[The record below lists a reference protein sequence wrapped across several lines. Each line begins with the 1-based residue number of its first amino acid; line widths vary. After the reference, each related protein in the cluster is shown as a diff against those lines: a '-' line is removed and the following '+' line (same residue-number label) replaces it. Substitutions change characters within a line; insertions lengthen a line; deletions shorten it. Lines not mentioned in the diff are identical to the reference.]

1 MKMELEE
8 IFKHYSREDVVEE
21 IVEYSKGKWVSVH
34 VMSEEDERQLMFRY
48 HPKNRK
54 PLKIDS
60 REDFEEII
68 KVLRD
73 YGPRSFYASINIYR
87 KIEFRDDVLDRMNI
101 IGSTPTWDIDPSTGD
116 FEKIVE
122 VAEEIISILEKNNI
136 SKSLIVK
143 WSGRGMHIHI
153 HPNAF
158 SLEIYRRIDPLD
170 IAYSVTEYVIRR
182 MKIVSDVKIENR
194 IDLSRVFTCPLSL
207 HRKLD
212 RVVVCINPDK
222 LRTFDLSWTDP
233 KNFKHDKSWRNCEIG
248 EGDELAE
255 KAFTNIGPYIY
266 KIRRKKI
273 HKPLDKQILETLDK
287 FKDIP
292 P

>member
-1 MKMELEE
+1 
-8 IFKHYSREDVVEE
+8 E

-143 WSGRGMHIHI
+143 WSG
-153 HPNAF
+153 
-158 SLEIYRRIDPLD
+158 
-170 IAYSVTEYVIRR
+170 
-182 MKIVSDVKIENR
+182 
-194 IDLSRVFTCPLSL
+194 
-207 HRKLD
+207 
-212 RVVVCINPDK
+212 
-222 LRTFDLSWTDP
+222 
-233 KNFKHDKSWRNCEIG
+233 
-248 EGDELAE
+248 
-255 KAFTNIGPYIY
+255 
-266 KIRRKKI
+266 
-273 HKPLDKQILETLDK
+273 
-287 FKDIP
+287 
-292 P
+292 